1 MMVLLKV
8 YGYLK
13 KAPLLRKVM
22 VDMITGSLEDG
33 LNEQVMN
40 KKRLTFIDLD
50 RIDVIKNDI

>member
-1 MMVLLKV
+1 M
-8 YGYLK
+8 K